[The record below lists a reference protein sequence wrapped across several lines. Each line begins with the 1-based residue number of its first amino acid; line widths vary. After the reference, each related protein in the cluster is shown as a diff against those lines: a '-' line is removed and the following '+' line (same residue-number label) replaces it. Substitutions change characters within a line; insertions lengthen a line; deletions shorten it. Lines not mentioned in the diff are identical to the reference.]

1 MKTITVKELML
12 PWDRYPMEEI
22 VEWMKED
29 VDEPECGQCKGML
42 RPDAVLYG
50 EQLPF
55 EVLTESESRS
65 RSCDLCIV
73 LGSSLVVYPAAY
85 IPRYAQQGGAK
96 LIIINMGPTEMD
108 SMADIRIEAKTGEAT
123 PKIIARAK
131 EKM

>member
-42 RPDAVLYG
+42 KPDAVLFG

-55 EVLTESESRS
+55 DVLTESERRS

-73 LGSSLVVYPAAY
+73 LGSTLSIYPAAH